1 MAKVFKSLS
10 QVEGFLN
17 KAIEEAVKK
26 ACDRLL
32 KALKEIKT
40 YCAAS
45 LLDELDYVIKVMEKL
60 IKDDVTEPLT
70 TDFTKLK
77 D

>member
-1 MAKVFKSLS
+1 MLSVKYMVEYKKSEKGG
-10 QVEGFLN
+10 QFCMTNEN
-17 KAIEEAVKK
+17 A
-26 ACDRLL
+26 L

>member
-1 MAKVFKSLS
+1 MK
-10 QVEGFLN
+10 N
-17 KAIEEAVKK
+17 EEA
-26 ACDRLL
+26 L

-77 D
+77 DKLFIGV

>member
-1 MAKVFKSLS
+1 MTN
-10 QVEGFLN
+10 E
-17 KAIEEAVKK
+17 KA
-26 ACDRLL
+26 L